1 MNLAYTEKYTIKD
14 HSLWDGDW
22 ELVRG
27 EAFAMSPSPL
37 YNHQHINGKIYRQL
51 DEQLDNCTKCHAVIE
66 TDVTFS
72 EDTVVRPDSMV
83 ICYEPDQKLTKAPDL
98 VFEVISRSTAKR
110 DEILKFNLYQTEAIK
125 YYVLVYPESN
135 KAKVYQ
141 LIDFKYQK
149 IGDYTNES
157 FIFELSHCDI
167 NFDFSFIWRKKS
179 ST

>member
-1 MNLAYTEKYTIKD
+1 MNFAYSEKYTVKD
-14 HSLWDGDW
+14 HSAWDGEW

-37 YNHQHINGKIYRQL
+37 YDHQFINGKIFRQI
-51 DEQLDNCTKCHAVIE
+51 DEKLDNCTKCHAVIE

-72 EDTVVRPDSMV
+72 EDTVVKPDSMV

-98 VFEVISRSTAKR
+98 VFEVISKSTAKR
-110 DEILKFNLYQTEAIK
+110 DEILKFHLYQSEAIK
-125 YYVLVYPESN
+125 YYVLVYPDSN

-149 IGDYTNES
+149 FGDFSNDC
-157 FIFELSHCDI
+157 FLFELNGCNI
-167 NFDFSFIWRKKS
+167 NFDFGFIWRKK
-179 ST
+179 